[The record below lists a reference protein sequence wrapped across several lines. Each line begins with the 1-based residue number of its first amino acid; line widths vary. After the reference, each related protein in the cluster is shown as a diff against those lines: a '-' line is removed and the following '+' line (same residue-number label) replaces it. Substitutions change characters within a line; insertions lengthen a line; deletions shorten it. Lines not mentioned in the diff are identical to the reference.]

1 MYVPLP
7 EEPCFLEQHT
17 LAMWSFLP
25 QLRHISSLKRHEEG
39 LWPSLSQQ

>member
-7 EEPCFLEQHT
+7 EELCFLKQHT

-25 QLRHISSLKRHEEG
+25 ELQQISSLKRQVEG